1 MKQIKTMKKNAR
13 LAGLLYFLQIPLG
26 VFGII
31 YVPKIMTV
39 PGNLPATISNMLQH
53 ELLFRLSIVS
63 AILCALITV
72 ATAFYLYKVLKPVNG
87 TIAKMIVVFALLMTP
102 IFMLNELNHIAI
114 LLSLKMNTST
124 TPIPDEQIHNM
135 VSFFLNLHQY
145 GMQIIGI
152 FFGLWLLPMG
162 YLVIKSGYIPK
173 LIGYFLLI
181 TCLAYLIDFT
191 VFFLHPTFSIVF
203 SEYTWL
209 GEVMM
214 VTWLLTKGIK
224 EKEYEK
230 RLQITV

>member
-1 MKQIKTMKKNAR
+1 MEQIKAMKKNAR

-31 YVPKIMTV
+31 YVPKIIAV

-53 ELLFRLSIVS
+53 EFLFRLSIVS

-102 IFMLNELNHIAI
+102 LFMLNELNHIAI
-114 LLSLKMNTST
+114 LLSLKMNTPT
-124 TPIPDEQIHNM
+124 ILIPDEQIHNM
-135 VSFFLNLHQY
+135 VSFFMNLHQY

-181 TCLAYLIDFT
+181 TCLAYLIDFI
-191 VFFLHPTFSIVF
+191 VFFLHPTFSVVF

-224 EKEYEK
+224 ENEYEK
-230 RLQITV
+230 RLQITA